1 MSKNYFSGF
10 SLEKEEELFSEYS
23 LKNDF
28 TVAGFSYGAQRAFDY
43 VINTNDRV
51 DLLQLFS
58 PAFFQNKDKK
68 YKRMQVMYFKKD
80 PLKYSDNFLS
90 NSIYPSAHD
99 LQKYFTQGS
108 YEDLETL
115 LNYHWSE
122 TKLELLLSK
131 GVKIE
136 VFLGCEDKIID
147 ALETKKFFQ
156 KYANVYMIKNAGHI
170 LKVDEL

>member
-1 MSKNYFSGF
+1 MPKNYFSGF
-10 SLEKEEELFSEYS
+10 SLEKEEEIFAEYS

-43 VINTNDRV
+43 VVNTKDRV

-58 PAFFQNKDKK
+58 PAFFQDKDKK

-80 PLKYSDNFLS
+80 PLKYCNTFLC
-90 NSIYPSAHD
+90 NSIYPSSIK
-99 LQKYFTQGS
+99 LEKYFSQGT
-108 YEDLETL
+108 YEDLEIL
-115 LNYHWSE
+115 LNYQWNE
-122 TKLELLLSK
+122 EKLELLLSK

-136 VFLGCEDKIID
+136 VFLGYEDKIID
-147 ALETKKFFQ
+147 AIETKKFFQ

-170 LKVDEL
+170 LTAG

>member
-1 MSKNYFSGF
+1 MYKNYFSGF

-68 YKRMQVMYFKKD
+68 YKRMQVMFFKKD
-80 PLKYSDNFLS
+80 PLKYCDNFLS
-90 NSIYPSAHD
+90 NSIYPSTIN
-99 LQKYFTQGS
+99 LERYFAQGS

-115 LNYHWSE
+115 LNYHWNE
-122 TKLELLLSK
+122 EKLELLLSK

-136 VFLGCEDKIID
+136 VFLGFEDKIID
-147 ALETKKFFQ
+147 AQETKKFFQ
-156 KYANVYMIKNAGHI
+156 KYANVYLIKNAGHI
-170 LKVDEL
+170 LRVG